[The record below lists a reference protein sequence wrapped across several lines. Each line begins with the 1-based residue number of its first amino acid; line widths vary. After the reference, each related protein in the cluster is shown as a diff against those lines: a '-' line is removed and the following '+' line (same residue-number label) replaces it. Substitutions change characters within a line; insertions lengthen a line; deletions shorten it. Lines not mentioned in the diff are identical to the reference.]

1 MRDKRILFGLNFGQL
16 KLLREDSCQIL
27 EFAPSITVL
36 VFTAT
41 LAVVLEKF
49 SLGVAREQLVYRVIA
64 EHGTDGRRD

>member
-36 VFTAT
+36 AFAST
-41 LAVVLEKF
+41 LAVVCSK
-49 SLGVAREQLVYRVIA
+49 S
-64 EHGTDGRRD
+64 

>member
-41 LAVVLEKF
+41 LAVVY
-49 SLGVAREQLVYRVIA
+49 Q
-64 EHGTDGRRD
+64 